1 MARHP
6 LHDLVRRRLWE
17 LRRTPDDASW
27 RSGWVLP
34 AETIDRMAR
43 GRGRSFINE
52 GLAVHLARALDVPE
66 NRVRRAAGLP
76 RVEDPNENVRTGPHL
91 RLVHPHER
99 RGGRHAP

>member
-17 LRRTPDDASW
+17 LDRNAEDASW
-27 RSGWVLP
+27 RSGWVFP
-34 AETIDRMAR
+34 AETIQRMAR
-43 GRGRSFINE
+43 GRGRSFISE

-76 RVEDPNENVRTGPHL
+76 QVPDPNANTRTGPHL
-91 RLVHPHER
+91 RLVRGER
-99 RGGRHAP
+99 R

>member
-17 LRRTPDDASW
+17 LRRSAEDASA
-27 RSGWVLP
+27 RSGWALP
-34 AETIDRMAR
+34 ADAILRMAR
-43 GRGRSFINE
+43 GRGRTSISA

-76 RVEDPNENVRTGPHL
+76 PVEECAASIRTGPHL
-91 RLVHPHER
+91 RLVR
-99 RGGRHAP
+99 DDDW

>member
-17 LRRTPDDASW
+17 LGRSPDDASW
-27 RSGWVLP
+27 RSGWVFP
-34 AETIDRMAR
+34 AETIQRMAR
-43 GRGRSFINE
+43 GRGRSFISE

-76 RVEDPNENVRTGPHL
+76 EVDDPRATITTGPHL
-91 RLVHPHER
+91 RLVRNEE
-99 RGGRHAP
+99 

>member
-17 LRRTPDDASW
+17 LGRSPEDASSQ
-27 RSGWVLP
+27 SGWALP
-34 AETIDRMAR
+34 AHTIAR
-43 GRGRSFINE
+43 WADGRGRSALTA

-76 RVEDPNENVRTGPHL
+76 QVEDCQASTRTGPHL
-91 RLVHPHER
+91 RLVRDDER
-99 RGGRHAP
+99 